1 MNRYNL
7 IAVTS
12 EYWKPSRDYLAAI
25 VNDLKGVVL
34 DGDVVVVSE
43 KAVSTAT
50 GNILDE
56 SIVKPS
62 LAATLLAKCW
72 MRLWWA
78 YILGPLCRLKRE
90 TIRHFKNY
98 PAKEGSRHKQ
108 VAIQRCGFLQALL
121 PASEGGIDGSNL
133 PYSYVS
139 LPLKDALSVAEAIR
153 SRLKMELGKSVTVMI
168 VDSDKTYS
176 WRSFHFTPRQKTIKG
191 THCLMGVAGYFGG
204 RFFKLKKRATPLAV
218 VGAKM
223 GVEEALEIADLAD
236 DLRGFGVGR
245 TVWDM
250 AEFFDVPLTGVSW
263 QMLEK
268 TKHKPVVIVK
278 MLCHLRTT

>member
-1 MNRYNL
+1 MTRHNL
-7 IAVTS
+7 IAITS
-12 EYWKPSRDYLAAI
+12 DYWKPSRDYLAAI
-25 VNDLKGVVL
+25 VDGLKGVVL
-34 DGDVVVVSE
+34 DGDIVVVSE

-50 GNILDE
+50 GRILDE
-56 SIVKPS
+56 SMVEPS
-62 LAATLLAKCW
+62 LAAYFLAKYW
-72 MRLWWA
+72 MRLFWTH
-78 YILGPLCRLKRE
+78 ILGPLCHLQRE

-98 PAKEGSRHKQ
+98 PIKEGSGHKQ
-108 VAIQRCGFLQALL
+108 VAIQRSGFLQALL

-139 LPLKDALSVAEAIR
+139 LPLEDSFCVAEAIR
-153 SRLKMELGKSVTVMI
+153 SRIEMELGKSVTVMI

-176 WRSFHFTPRQKTIKG
+176 WRSFHFTPRQKAIKG
-191 THCLMGVAGYFGG
+191 IHCLGGVASYFVG
-204 RFFKLKKRATPLAV
+204 RLFKLKKRATPLAV

-223 GVEEALEIADLAD
+223 GAEEALEIANLAD

-250 AEFFDVPLTGVSW
+250 AEFFDVPLTSVSW

-268 TKHKPVVIVK
+268 TKHKPVVVAK
-278 MLCHLRTT
+278 LPGRSHTT